1 MCELTESI
9 VRKPVDTVAKMAFM
23 ALRKILEGEYL
34 NIVQYMYM
42 PVKLT
47 VREPTDSAP
56 MKK

>member
-1 MCELTESI
+1 
-9 VRKPVDTVAKMAFM
+9 MAFM
-23 ALRKILEGEYL
+23 ALRKILEGEDL

-42 PVKLT
+42 PVKLI